1 MNRRVR
7 NILTRLKKHVNAHD
21 QGGKTEMLALQ
32 QSLRGA
38 EKGLERLFEG
48 VEQGLF
54 DLDETLKTRLQR
66 LKARREEILIQI
78 SGIKRRQMLPINTIT
93 NTQVD
98 AFCNALKARF
108 NDQDSEFG
116 KGYLKFLVDEIRIED
131 KQAVMTGSQ
140 RALAEA
146 ISTLNPEN
154 TAGSVPTSMHVWC
167 ARRESNP
174 RPLASEANTLSN

>member
-108 NDQDSEFG
+108 NDQDESPRVCRR
-116 KGYLKFLVDEIRIED
+116 LNFLRGLGNED
-131 KQAVMTGSQ
+131 KQKIFPGSPGTGGSYGF
-140 RALAEA
+140 RA
-146 ISTLNPEN
+146 ST
-154 TAGSVPTSMHVWC
+154 
-167 ARRESNP
+167 
-174 RPLASEANTLSN
+174 